1 MDFKL
6 LKDLNSISGV
16 SGDEEKILDF
26 IQEYVHNNQHNWV
39 QKPQIIRNKHTQDA
53 IVLVFG
59 KPTTAVFA
67 HVDTVGFTAGY
78 GADLIKV
85 GSPAIKKSDVLV
97 GEDTNGKFKCK
108 VTKVEGQWQYLMDRE
123 IERGTPLSYKPHF
136 KETKEFI
143 EGNYMDNRLG
153 VFVALQLAETLQ
165 NGIIAFTTYEEV
177 GGGNAEVLANY
188 IYTNFSVCQSLI
200 CDITWVTNGV
210 HHHNGVV
217 ISARD
222 SGLPRRKYLKKII
235 ELAKK
240 SGIPFQVEVESAGGS
255 DGNAIQRSI
264 VPMDWCFIG
273 APEYGVHSYTETVS
287 KADVATMILLYQYLM
302 QNL

>member
-26 IQEYVHNNQHNWV
+26 IQEYVHNNQYNWV

-97 GEDTNGKFKCK
+97 GEDKNGKFKCK
-108 VTKVEGQWQYLMDRE
+108 VTKVEGQWQYLLDRE

-136 KETKEFI
+136 KETKDFI

-235 ELAKK
+235 
-240 SGIPFQVEVESAGGS
+240 
-255 DGNAIQRSI
+255 
-264 VPMDWCFIG
+264 
-273 APEYGVHSYTETVS
+273 
-287 KADVATMILLYQYLM
+287 
-302 QNL
+302 

>member
-85 GSPAIKKSDVLV
+85 GSPAIKKSDVLI

-108 VTKVEGQWQYLMDRE
+108 VTKVEGQWQYLLDRE

-136 KETKEFI
+136 KETKDFI

-235 ELAKK
+235 DLAQK
-240 SGIPFQVEVESAGGS
+240 SGIPYQVEVESAGGS

-287 KADVATMILLYQYLM
+287 KADVGTMILLYRFLM

>member
-26 IQEYVHNNQHNWV
+26 IQDYVLKNQ
-39 QKPQIIRNKHTQDA
+39 QKWAFQPKIIRNKHTQDA
-53 IVLVFG
+53 ILLVFG
-59 KPTTAVFA
+59 KPKTAVFA

-78 GADLIKV
+78 GSDLIKV
-85 GSPAIKKSDVLV
+85 GSPAIKKSDILV
-97 GEDTNGKFKCK
+97 GEDKLGEFKCK
-108 VTKVEGQWQYLMDRE
+108 VTKVDNQWHYLLDRA

-136 KETKEFI
+136 KETKDFV

-153 VFVALQLAETLQ
+153 VFVALQLAETLK
-165 NGIIAFTTYEEV
+165 NGVIAFTTYEEV

-188 IYTNFSVCQSLI
+188 LYNKFSICQSLI

-222 SGLPRRKYLKKII
+222 SGIPRRKYIQKII
-235 ELAKK
+235 ELAQK

-255 DGNAIQRSI
+255 DGNAIQKSI

-287 KADVATMILLYQYLM
+287 KADIESMILLYRYLM
-302 QNL
+302 KNL

>member
-108 VTKVEGQWQYLMDRE
+108 VTKVEGQWQYLLDRE

>member
-85 GSPAIKKSDVLV
+85 GSPAIKKSDVLI

-108 VTKVEGQWQYLMDRE
+108 VTKVEGQWQYLLDRE

-136 KETKEFI
+136 KETKDFI

-235 ELAKK
+235 DLAQK
-240 SGIPFQVEVESAGGS
+240 SGIPYQVEVESAGGS

-273 APEYGVHSYTETVS
+273 APEYGVHSCTETVS
-287 KADVATMILLYQYLM
+287 KADVGTMILLYRFLM

>member
-108 VTKVEGQWQYLMDRE
+108 VTKVEGQWQYLLDRE

-136 KETKEFI
+136 KETKDFI

-235 ELAKK
+235 DLAQK
-240 SGIPFQVEVESAGGS
+240 SGIPYQVEVESAGGS

-287 KADVATMILLYQYLM
+287 KADVATMILLYRFLM

>member
-108 VTKVEGQWQYLMDRE
+108 VTKVEGQWQYLLDRE

-235 ELAKK
+235 ELAQK

-287 KADVATMILLYQYLM
+287 KADVATMILLYRFLM